1 MAPKPLS
8 EFDLEAAWKS
18 AEAPMPRTVRP
29 ATPPKDVPPPPLVRD
44 ALRRQYAGL
53 AFAVAITA
61 GYLYVLAVTPSWI
74 LRGGIAVMVT
84 FNTAVAWRM
93 VPLIRQLRAVRVDQA
108 LRPFAQSLL
117 AEFQDWYR
125 FQTYWAGVAM
135 PVAALT
141 GFFLGGTVGAQEPD
155 ASVLLLKPKLLF
167 TALGVTL
174 AIVPLALRLSRWM
187 WKHSYQKDVQRLEA
201 WLADL
206 DDRGDRGEPGSL

>member
-8 EFDLEAAWKS
+8 EFDLEAAWKAS
-18 AEAPMPRTVRP
+18 DAPHHQPIRPENPSGHVPR
-29 ATPPKDVPPPPLVRD
+29 PPLVRD

-74 LRGGIAVMVT
+74 LRGGIAVLVT
-84 FNTAVAWRM
+84 FNVAVAWRM
-93 VPLIRQLRAVRVDQA
+93 LPLIRQLRALRVDQA
-108 LRPFAQSLL
+108 LRPFAQALL
-117 AEFQDWYR
+117 AEFQEWHR

-141 GFFLGGTVGAQEPD
+141 GFFLGGTIGAQEPD
-155 ASVLLLKPKLLF
+155 ASVLLLKPKLLL

-174 AIVPLALRLSRWM
+174 ALVPLTLRLSRWM
-187 WKHSYQKDVQRLEA
+187 WKHSYQKDVQRLED
-201 WLADL
+201 WLAEL
-206 DDRGDRGEPGSL
+206 DEPGEPGKRVD